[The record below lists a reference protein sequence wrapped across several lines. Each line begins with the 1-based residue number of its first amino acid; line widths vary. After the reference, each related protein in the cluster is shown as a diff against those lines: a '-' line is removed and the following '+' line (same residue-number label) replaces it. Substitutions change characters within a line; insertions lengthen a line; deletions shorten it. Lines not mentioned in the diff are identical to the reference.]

1 LEWNHNTDDAHRK
14 RRGRDEEKK
23 GEKKN
28 KRPTEELT
36 REASNENKEGRRKR
50 EEDEY
55 RIIGIQKK
63 HGSMMEETGG
73 WKIYTIMEEIV

>member
-23 GEKKN
+23 GKKN

-63 HGSMMEETGG
+63 RGSMMEETGG